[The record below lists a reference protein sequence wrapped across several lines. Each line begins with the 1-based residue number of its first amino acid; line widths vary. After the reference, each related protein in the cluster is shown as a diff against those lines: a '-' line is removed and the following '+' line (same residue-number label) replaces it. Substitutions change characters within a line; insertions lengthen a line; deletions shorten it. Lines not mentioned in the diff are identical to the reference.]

1 MKAYEEAIQEMAG
14 LKAQEQA
21 LTSMIARAQNDGMNV
36 DPFVSHRNMI
46 RVQLSTLRDAISFI
60 YEVDWRQ
67 VERDFN
73 ALKTEDA

>member
-1 MKAYEEAIQEMAG
+1 MISYEDAIQEMSG
-14 LKAQEQA
+14 LKAQEQSLSA
-21 LTSMIARAQNDGMNV
+21 MIARAQNDGMNV

-73 ALKTEDA
+73 ALETK

>member
-1 MKAYEEAIQEMAG
+1 MKAYEDAIKEMSG

-21 LTSMIARAQNDGMNV
+21 LTSMIARAQNDGMSV

-46 RVQLSTLRDAISFI
+46 RVQISTLRDAISFI

-67 VERDFN
+67 VERDFD
-73 ALKTEDA
+73 ALEVK

>member
-1 MKAYEEAIQEMAG
+1 MKAYEEAIQEMSG
-14 LKAQEQA
+14 LKAQEQSLSA
-21 LTSMIARAQNDGMNV
+21 MIARAQSDGMNV

-67 VERDFN
+67 VERDFD
-73 ALKTEDA
+73 ALEVK

>member
-1 MKAYEEAIQEMAG
+1 
-14 LKAQEQA
+14 
-21 LTSMIARAQNDGMNV
+21 MNV

-73 ALKTEDA
+73 ALETK

>member
-1 MKAYEEAIQEMAG
+1 MKAYEDAIQEMSG
-14 LKAQEQA
+14 LKAQEQSLSA
-21 LTSMIARAQNDGMNV
+21 MIARAQSDGMNV

-67 VERDFN
+67 VERDFD
-73 ALKTEDA
+73 ALEVK

>member
-1 MKAYEEAIQEMAG
+1 MKAYEEAIKEMSG
-14 LKAQEQA
+14 LKAQEQS
-21 LTSMIARAQNDGMNV
+21 LTAMIARAQNDGMNV

-67 VERDFN
+67 VERDFD
-73 ALKTEDA
+73 ALEVK

>member
-1 MKAYEEAIQEMAG
+1 MKAYEDAIQEMSG
-14 LKAQEQA
+14 LKAQEQSLSA
-21 LTSMIARAQNDGMNV
+21 MIARAQNDGMNV

-67 VERDFN
+67 VERDFD
-73 ALKTEDA
+73 ALEVK